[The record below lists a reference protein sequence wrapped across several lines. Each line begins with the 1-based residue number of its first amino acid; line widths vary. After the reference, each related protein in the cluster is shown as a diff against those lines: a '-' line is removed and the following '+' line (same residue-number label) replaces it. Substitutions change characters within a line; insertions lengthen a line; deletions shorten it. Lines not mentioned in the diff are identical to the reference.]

1 MNEDTQSTVLM
12 LKTKLEEHLGY
23 DISTSSRLHKYSKGR
38 MLFVGIIDKLYDKYS
53 GAEGYTSVYIS
64 KYMFDM
70 FRSDMGDKQGQ
81 DDLEQVISKLDCIK
95 ILLTDDDPST
105 PAPVNL
111 YQEMMKILP
120 SSSYKEIMVV
130 KEKDQEIKFYSKEV
144 KDKIVELLLVLEG
157 EDENVLLSIQ
167 GDIDLKNIASL
178 AKSMNINGMENLEKI
193 GKE

>member
-1 MNEDTQSTVLM
+1 MKKIALIISLLGLAWGMKAQS
-12 LKTKLEEHLGY
+12 
-23 DISTSSRLHKYSKGR
+23 
-38 MLFVGIIDKLYDKYS
+38 IIDKLYDKYS
-53 GAEGYTSVYIS
+53 GTEGYTSVYIS

-70 FRSDMGDKQGQ
+70 FRNDMIDKQEQ
-81 DDLEQVISKLDCIK
+81 DDVEQVISKLDCIK
-95 ILLTDDDPST
+95 ILLTDDDPAT
-105 PAPVNL
+105 DAPVNL

-167 GDIDLKNIASL
+167 GDIDLKNISGL

-193 GKE
+193 TKE